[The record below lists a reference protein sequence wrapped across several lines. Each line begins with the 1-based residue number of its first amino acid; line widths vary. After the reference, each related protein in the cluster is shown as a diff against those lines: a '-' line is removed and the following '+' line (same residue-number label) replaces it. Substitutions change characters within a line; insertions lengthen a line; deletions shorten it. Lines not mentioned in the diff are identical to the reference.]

1 MLRRRR
7 PVLRAATMAGGAALA
22 YHAGKNVQGGRDQDA
37 VQDQQIAQMQQQS
50 AAPAAPAAAGGMSP
64 DAMAKLQQLGQLHEQ
79 GVLTDE
85 EFAEQKKKVL
95 G

>member
-22 YHAGKNVQGGRDQDA
+22 YHAGKNAQAANQSQD
-37 VQDQQIAQMQQQS
+37 DQQMPYQQPAPASQ
-50 AAPAAPAAAGGMSP
+50 AAPAAGGMAP
-64 DAMAKLQQLGQLHEQ
+64 DSMAKLQQLGQLHEQ
-79 GVLTDE
+79 GILTDE
-85 EFAEQKKKVL
+85 EFAEQKKKIL

>member
-22 YHAGKNVQGGRDQDA
+22 YHAGKNAQAADEYQS
-37 VQDQQIAQMQQQS
+37 DQQPQYQQQ
-50 AAPAAPAAAGGMSP
+50 APAAPAPAAGGMAP

-79 GVLTDE
+79 GILTDE
-85 EFAEQKKKVL
+85 EFAEQKKKIL

>member
-7 PVLRAATMAGGAALA
+7 PVLRTATMAGGAALA
-22 YHAGKNVQGGRDQDA
+22 YHAGKNKQAADQNQG
-37 VQDQQIAQMQQQS
+37 DQQAAQYQQQ
-50 AAPAAPAAAGGMSP
+50 APQQQAPAPAAGGMSP

-85 EFAEQKKKVL
+85 EFAEQKKKIL